1 MYKTIETRKRD
12 ESTRRA
18 NLVDVLSDRLCR
30 YAKEKGGRFI
40 LFGSLARGEAR
51 FDSDVDLIID
61 FPPEWEGEAW
71 RLAEDLCADLKIEAD
86 IQPLAWCEPKFVS
99 RIMAEAKVIG

>member
-12 ESTRRA
+12 ESTRRNRA
-18 NLVDVLSDRLCR
+18 VDVLFDKLSR
-30 YAKEKGGRFI
+30 YAREKGGRFI

-51 FDSDVDLIID
+51 FDSDVDLIVD

-71 RLAEDLCADLKIEAD
+71 RLAEDLCAELKIEPD
-86 IQPLAWCEPKFVS
+86 IKSLAWCDPKFIS
-99 RIMAEAKVIG
+99 RVMAEARVIG

>member
-1 MYKTIETRKRD
+1 MYRTIETRKRD
-12 ESTRRA
+12 EADRRNRLA
-18 NLVDVLSDRLCR
+18 DVLSERLSS

-51 FDSDVDLIID
+51 FDSDVDLIVD

-71 RLAEDLCADLKIEAD
+71 RMAEDVCAELRTESD
-86 IQPLAWCEPKFVS
+86 IKPLAWCDPTFAS
-99 RIMAEAKVIG
+99 RILPDAKVIG